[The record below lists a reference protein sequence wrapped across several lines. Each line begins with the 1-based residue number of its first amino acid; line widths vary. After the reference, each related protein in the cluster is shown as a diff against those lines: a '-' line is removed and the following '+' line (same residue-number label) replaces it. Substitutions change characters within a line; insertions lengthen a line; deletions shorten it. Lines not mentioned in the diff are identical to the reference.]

1 MGFVLLAIST
11 MTAQGLAAANFANV
25 SHGVITGLLFFVVG
39 GVKDRV
45 GSSDLTTIGR
55 ALYGRAP
62 HLASVFAFAAVASLG
77 LPGLA
82 GFWGEM
88 LAMLAAYDPAEG
100 LARGTYLTFMVVAG
114 IGAVL
119 TTAYFVVAI
128 RRVCQGVS
136 EQDALVDV
144 EPDEWVAWSPL
155 LASVLVL
162 GLVPA
167 TMLWSASSSLAGGG

>member
-1 MGFVLLAIST
+1 
-11 MTAQGLAAANFANV
+11 
-25 SHGVITGLLFFVVG
+25 
-39 GVKDRV
+39 
-45 GSSDLTTIGR
+45 
-55 ALYGRAP
+55 
-62 HLASVFAFAAVASLG
+62 VFAFAAVASLG